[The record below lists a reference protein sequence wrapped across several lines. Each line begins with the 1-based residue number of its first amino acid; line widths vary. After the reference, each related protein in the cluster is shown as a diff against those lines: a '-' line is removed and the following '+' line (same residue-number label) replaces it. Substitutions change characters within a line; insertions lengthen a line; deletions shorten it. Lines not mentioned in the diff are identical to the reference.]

1 MKTTQ
6 TMKALI
12 AATLAATTLVGG
24 TPLLAD
30 RDYDY
35 GRRDRHEDHR
45 RDDHRHD
52 YDRGRYDRDRGRHDH
67 DYDYDR
73 RGPRR
78 GELEKLGTVWAGK
91 ALDRD
96 VVEVRGRA
104 RFAAIVFRVDR
115 GDVRMEDVKITF
127 GNDSSY
133 SPPTKHYFREGE
145 RSCRIELPAGYDG
158 RDIKRVRF
166 LYRSADRGPAVID
179 VFGELAL

>member
-1 MKTTQ
+1 MKT
-6 TMKALI
+6 MKTLI

-24 TPLLAD
+24 AAALAD

-35 GRRDRHEDHR
+35 DRRDRREDYR

-52 YDRGRYDRDRGRHDH
+52 YDRGRYDRDRHEHDRHERDR
-67 DYDYDR
+67 DYDR

-78 GELEKLGTVWAGK
+78 IELEKLGTVWAGK

-96 VVEVRGRA
+96 VVEVRGPC
-104 RFAAIVFRVDR
+104 RFRAIVFRVDR

-127 GNDSSY
+127 GNDTSF

-158 RDIKRVRF
+158 RDIKRIRF

-179 VFGELAL
+179 VFGEPL